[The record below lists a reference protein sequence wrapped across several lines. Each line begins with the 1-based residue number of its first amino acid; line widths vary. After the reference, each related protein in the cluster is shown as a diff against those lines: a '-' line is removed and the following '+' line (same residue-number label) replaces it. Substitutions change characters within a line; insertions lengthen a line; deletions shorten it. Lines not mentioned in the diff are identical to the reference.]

1 MSKDQPIYGV
11 DISGWQRGI
20 DLAQVAREG
29 YEFCVVKATEGPM
42 HDGWIFTNP
51 HYETQLAAARAV
63 GLLTGSYHFLVE
75 GPADAQVDHFLEA
88 VGDPTAQLVMIDFE
102 EYSNRDYPHYD
113 PTNATLKAFV
123 AELQQRIGPRP
134 VLLYS
139 GRGYGNG
146 GTPSGDVSQ
155 YGKGLVTWDAFYPL
169 HPQAGLG
176 SALYERVKDSGWGER
191 WGNQE
196 PKIWQ
201 FSAHG
206 RVAGMEIDVNAF
218 SGTREELYAL
228 AVLKWSRGDSNPR
241 PPPCKGGT
249 VSPGASW
256 RVHVCGLYTAISAER
271 RLSHSGCVRLRPGG
285 VAARLL
291 HLNAE

>member
-1 MSKDQPIYGV
+1 
-11 DISGWQRGI
+11 
-20 DLAQVAREG
+20 
-29 YEFCVVKATEGPM
+29 
-42 HDGWIFTNP
+42 
-51 HYETQLAAARAV
+51 
-63 GLLTGSYHFLVE
+63 
-75 GPADAQVDHFLEA
+75 
-88 VGDPTAQLVMIDFE
+88 MIDFE

-146 GTPSGDVSQ
+146 APLRGTCRSTARPRNLGR
-155 YGKGLVTWDAFYPL
+155 LLPAAPA
-169 HPQAGLG
+169 AGLG

-206 RVAGMEIDVNAF
+206 RVAG
-218 SGTREELYAL
+218 
-228 AVLKWSRGDSNPR
+228 
-241 PPPCKGGT
+241 
-249 VSPGASW
+249 W
-256 RVHVCGLYTAISAER
+256 R
-271 RLSHSGCVRLRPGG
+271 
-285 VAARLL
+285 
-291 HLNAE
+291 